1 MCKQT
6 QHLFQEV
13 CQEKQ
18 HSSGI
23 INDEY
28 RINVTQFRTTIHR
41 YKKNVLSENKILY
54 FRVKVKKFQNHI
66 YFIDNSS
73 TGIYINFVKW

>member
-13 CQEKQ
+13 CREKQ
-18 HSSGI
+18 PSNGI

-28 RINVTQFRTTIHR
+28 RINVTQFRTTMHR
-41 YKKNVLSENKILY
+41 YFQKKSKI
-54 FRVKVKKFQNHI
+54 
-66 YFIDNSS
+66 
-73 TGIYINFVKW
+73 FVEYYLKPR

>member
-18 HSSGI
+18 PSNGI

-28 RINVTQFRTTIHR
+28 RINVTQFRTTIYR
-41 YKKNVLSENKILY
+41 LIVGK
-54 FRVKVKKFQNHI
+54 
-66 YFIDNSS
+66 
-73 TGIYINFVKW
+73 

>member
-18 HSSGI
+18 PSHRI

-28 RINVTQFRTTIHR
+28 RINVTQFRTTIHK
-41 YKKNVLSENKILY
+41 YCQKI
-54 FRVKVKKFQNHI
+54 KFSCHSQEISKQHLFHRQLASMSI
-66 YFIDNSS
+66 S
-73 TGIYINFVKW
+73 

>member
-1 MCKQT
+1 M
-6 QHLFQEV
+6 

-28 RINVTQFRTTIHR
+28 RINVTQFIEQQYIDTKKCIVERLTTVFSCQSQEISKPH
-41 YKKNVLSENKILY
+41 LFHWQLASMSI
-54 FRVKVKKFQNHI
+54 
-66 YFIDNSS
+66 S
-73 TGIYINFVKW
+73 

>member
-1 MCKQT
+1 MHPMSISKNRDAMYKQT

-18 HSSGI
+18 PSNGI

-28 RINVTQFRTTIHR
+28 RIN
-41 YKKNVLSENKILY
+41 
-54 FRVKVKKFQNHI
+54 
-66 YFIDNSS
+66 
-73 TGIYINFVKW
+73 